1 MTKILHLSDLHIQNK
16 GAVIWDTNTKSN
28 FVGAINCIK
37 ELNDIDAIVISGDMS
52 NDGSLW
58 SYQYVDKILAEVGIP
73 TYCCPGNH
81 DNLKLFY
88 AGYKPKFYSTQE
100 LQKINDW
107 TFILLNSAVEGMSRG
122 MIDLENLKYLL
133 SQATGNIAIVL
144 HHPPI
149 EQEGWLNRKLLEN
162 RDEFNDIVFENHN
175 VKLVLYGH
183 THYHT
188 SQLFNNIIYSSA
200 PSIGF
205 AFNPTLPKF
214 QIAKG
219 EEGLTMITMDGG
231 NIQIEKILI

>member
-1 MTKILHLSDLHIQNK
+1 MRIIHLSDLHIPENGQD
-16 GAVIWDTNTKSN
+16 IW
-28 FVGAINCIK
+28 GINPVNRLNAMASKIK
-37 ELNDIDAIVISGDMS
+37 CLKNIDAIIISGDIS

-58 SYQYVDKILAEVGIP
+58 SYRYVDSIFADINIP

-219 EEGLTMITMDGG
+219 EEGLAMITLDGD

>member
-1 MTKILHLSDLHIQNK
+1 MRIIHLSDLHIPENSQD
-16 GAVIWDTNTKSN
+16 IW
-28 FVGAINCIK
+28 GINPADRLNAMVSKIK
-37 ELNDIDAIVISGDMS
+37 DLRNIDAIFISGDIS

-73 TYCCPGNH
+73 AYCCPGNH

-219 EEGLTMITMDGG
+219 EEGLTMITLDGD